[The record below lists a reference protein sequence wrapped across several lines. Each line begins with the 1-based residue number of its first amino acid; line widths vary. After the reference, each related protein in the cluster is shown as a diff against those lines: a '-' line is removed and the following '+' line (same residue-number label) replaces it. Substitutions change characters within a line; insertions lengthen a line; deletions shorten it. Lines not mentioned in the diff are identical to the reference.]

1 MLAHFLFMLR
11 SNNVAS
17 SIIQNQAPMGAKY
30 SKCHC
35 YWIDLSRSNLLAL
48 IRRMKIHAFSKLC
61 SGQTDREF
69 IADFVFFS
77 QQKQLISSLCS
88 PYFCMSVSKV
98 KNLTCTRGGRGGRP
112 HVHFCSSSLKWKA
125 LSSINQ
131 ICMHYTWLSVHPST
145 NTDMHMQEPKKL
157 TKVIIYIYNT
167 VVKCIYVRGLHLGLG
182 LLHLIAFFF
191 KKNMQSSPH
200 APWNFIW

>member
-1 MLAHFLFMLR
+1 MLSLNSVLVR
-11 SNNVAS
+11 QTENS
-17 SIIQNQAPMGAKY
+17 
-30 SKCHC
+30 
-35 YWIDLSRSNLLAL
+35 LL
-48 IRRMKIHAFSKLC
+48 ILC
-61 SGQTDREF
+61 
-69 IADFVFFS
+69 FFS

-131 ICMHYTWLSVHPST
+131 ICMHYTWLSVHPNT

-182 LLHLIAFFF
+182 LLHLIAFFL
-191 KKNMQSSPH
+191 KNMQSSPH